1 MIIISTSSFGMAHA
15 QFGFGGVVFDPRN
28 FAQNLLTAARTLQ
41 QINNQVR
48 SLRNEADA
56 LVNDAKDL
64 ANLDFNSQ
72 AELIRLLNEIADLLN
87 DANAI
92 TYQVEE
98 TERVFQE
105 TFPQEYE
112 SFSNTEI
119 AESASLQWETSHA
132 GYQDAVM
139 MHSQIVS
146 TVQADT
152 EMLGHLMTES
162 ARAGGNLSIE
172 QAGNQI
178 AALNAK
184 QNMQIQELMAAQFRA
199 EALERARR
207 LEIERQG
214 PVLLDRF
221 VGEPSAY
228 SGN

>member
-1 MIIISTSSFGMAHA
+1 MAHA